1 MKQYFINK
9 YIFVAFA
16 VPKIFG
22 KQLRYKPRASARVTL
37 TINQKQ
43 SWVWTL
49 REQSL
54 VYASNKTVSNQT
66 LSHQYASMLDSYQM
80 R

>member
-49 REQSL
+49 RVQSNNTIIQPNITSPKCKH
-54 VYASNKTVSNQT
+54 VGFIPNEVSP
-66 LSHQYASMLDSYQM
+66 
-80 R
+80 

>member
-49 REQSL
+49 RVQS
-54 VYASNKTVSNQT
+54 NNTVSNQT
-66 LSHQYASMLDSYQM
+66 LRHQNASMLDSYQM